1 MVPAPLSPFMS
12 ATDFDTC
19 RAMLDLIDAPILV
32 KDRRHRFVLAN
43 RAGCELLGRSYEE
56 IVGRTDHDLLPR
68 EQADIYVA
76 NDRVVLATGEANT
89 SEELLTDRSGDT
101 RTLITRKY
109 RLRRADGDEFVVLHI
124 SDITDYRR
132 AEAQV
137 LCNAERD
144 QLTGLGN
151 TASLRQRLN
160 ALNSAASDTVQRIA
174 LLVLDLDRFGQ
185 INRALGRTVGDN
197 LLIQF
202 GQLLRQLVRPDNLVA
217 RIGGDE
223 FAIAQTTA
231 EQPAEA
237 DDLSTAILR
246 RLESPMIFETRRV
259 HVSASIGIAIAG
271 PDETVDSLMRRAELA
286 LGQAKREGRG
296 LRRFFEPEMARRAAG
311 PFLED
316 DLRLAIERNQFSIVY
331 QPYARVTDMGL
342 LGYEALLRWNHPEL
356 GEISPST
363 FIPLA
368 ESEGFIV
375 SIGEWVLRE
384 ACRQAAM
391 WPKELAL
398 SVNVSPI
405 QFTRGDLVSQVR
417 SVVIDTGIAP
427 DRLELEITET
437 AVIGDIERARHILVE
452 LSAIGVRVVL
462 DDFGAGYSSLEVLQ
476 ALQFSKVKID
486 RSLVRDAGQTP
497 RADAIL
503 SAILRLTQILRLR
516 VVAEGVE
523 TIRQLELLRRERCDA
538 FQGFFLSPP
547 VSNPYEL

>member
-1 MVPAPLSPFMS
+1 
-12 ATDFDTC
+12 
-19 RAMLDLIDAPILV
+19 MLDLIDAPILV
-32 KDRRHRFVLAN
+32 KDRRHRFVLVN
-43 RAGCELLGRSYEE
+43 RASCELLGRSYDE

-76 NDRVVLATGEANT
+76 NDRLVLATGEVNT
-89 SEELLTDRSGDT
+89 SEELLTDSSGDT
-101 RTLITRKY
+101 RTLITRKH

-132 AEAQV
+132 AEAHV
-137 LCNAERD
+137 LQNAERD

-151 TASLRQRLN
+151 TTSLRRRLN
-160 ALNSAASDTVQRIA
+160 ALNSEASDVVQRTA

-185 INRALGRTVGDN
+185 INRALGRSVGDN
-197 LLIQF
+197 LLVQF
-202 GQLLRQLVRPDNLVA
+202 GQLLRQLARPENLVA

-223 FAIAQTTA
+223 FVIAQTAA

-237 DDLSTAILR
+237 DGLAIAILR
-246 RLESPMIFETRRV
+246 RLELPMTFETRRV

-271 PDETVDSLMRRAELA
+271 PDEAVDSLIRRAELA

-316 DLRLAIERNQFSIVY
+316 DLRLALERGQFSIVY
-331 QPYARVTDMGL
+331 QPYARVADMGL

-356 GEISPST
+356 GEIGPST

-384 ACRQAAM
+384 ACRQAAT
-391 WPKELAL
+391 WPRELAL

-405 QFTRGDLVSQVR
+405 QFTRVDLVSQVR
-417 SVVIDTGIAP
+417 SVINDTGIAP

-476 ALQFSKVKID
+476 ALPFSKVKID
-486 RSLVRDAGQTP
+486 RSLVREAGQTQ

-523 TIRQLELLRRERCDA
+523 TLQQLELLRREQCDT
-538 FQGFFLSPP
+538 FQGFFLSAP
-547 VSNPYEL
+547 VSNPYAL